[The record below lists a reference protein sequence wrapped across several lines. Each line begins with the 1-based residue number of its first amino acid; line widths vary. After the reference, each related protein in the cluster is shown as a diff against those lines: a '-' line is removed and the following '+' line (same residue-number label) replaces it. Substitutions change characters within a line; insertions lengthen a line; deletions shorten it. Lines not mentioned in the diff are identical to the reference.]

1 MLSPFPGM
9 DPYLEDKRWWSV
21 FHTAFIVGLM
31 ERLNRSLPDQYVASS
46 EQRLYIEEHRRA
58 IRPDVSIIAV
68 PRSDIR
74 SGGLAVADAVDAETD
89 MGTDEMWEVEYL
101 LPHVIERFI
110 EIIVAGD
117 ESRVI
122 AVIELISPANKSA
135 HSSGREEYLAKQD
148 EVLSSDTHL
157 VEIDLLREGLST
169 VAAFPGE
176 LLRHG
181 HCDHLVCLTPGRSSD
196 RRIQT
201 VWPIQLRKKLPR
213 VRIPLGPGE
222 SPVPLDLQ
230 AVFDEVYEKA
240 AFAKRIDYQ
249 VAPAVPLTRV
259 DADWLEEVLLTKG
272 LRTKTS
278 HHETPPSA
286 DG

>member
-1 MLSPFPGM
+1 MPSPFPGM
-9 DPYLEDKRWWSV
+9 DPYIEDKRWWKV

-46 EQRLYIEEHRRA
+46 KQRLYIEQHRRA
-58 IRPDVSIIAV
+58 IRPDVSVIAL
-68 PRSDIR
+68 PRSDVR
-74 SGGLAVADAVDAETD
+74 GTGLAVAEAVDAETD
-89 MGTDEMWEVEYL
+89 TDEVWEVEYL
-101 LPHVIERFI
+101 LPNVIERFV
-110 EIIVAGD
+110 EILVAGD

-122 AVIELISPANKSA
+122 AVIELLSPANKSA
-135 HSSGREEYLAKQD
+135 ISSGREAYLAKQD

-157 VEIDLLREGLST
+157 AEIDLLREGLPT
-169 VAAFPGE
+169 VAALPDK
-176 LLRHG
+176 LLHHG
-181 HCDHLVCLTPGRSSD
+181 RCDHLVCLTPGRSSD

-222 SPVPLDLQ
+222 PHVPLDLQ

-249 VAPAVPLTRV
+249 VPPAVPSTRA
-259 DADWLEEVLLTKG
+259 DADWIEEVLLAKG
-272 LRTKTS
+272 LRTT
-278 HHETPPSA
+278 EPGRMQP
-286 DG
+286 

>member
-68 PRSDIR
+68 PRSDIH
-74 SGGLAVADAVDAETD
+74 SGGLAVANPVDAE

-122 AVIELISPANKSA
+122 AVIELLSPANKSVR
-135 HSSGREEYLAKQD
+135 SSGREEYLAKQD

-222 SPVPLDLQ
+222 PPVPLDLQ
-230 AVFDEVYEKA
+230 AVFDEVYEKT
-240 AFAKRIDYQ
+240 AFVKRIDYQ
-249 VAPAVPLTRV
+249 VPPAISLTRA
-259 DADWLEEVLLTKG
+259 DADWIEDVLIARG
-272 LRTKTS
+272 LQSMK
-278 HHETPPSA
+278 SA
-286 DG
+286 QE

>member
-1 MLSPFPGM
+1 MPSPFPGM
-9 DPYLEDKRWWSV
+9 DPYMEGKHWREV
-21 FHTAFIVGLM
+21 FHTAFIVGMMDALNS
-31 ERLNRSLPDQYVASS
+31 RLSPKYVASLK
-46 EQRLYIEEHRRA
+46 QRLYIEEHRRA
-58 IRPDVSIIAV
+58 IHPDVSIIAV

-74 SGGLAVADAVDAETD
+74 GGGLAVAEAVDAETD
-89 MGTDEMWEVEYL
+89 TDEMWEVEYIP
-101 LPHVIERFI
+101 PHVIERFV

-122 AVIELISPANKSA
+122 AVIELLSPANKSA
-135 HSSGREEYLAKQD
+135 SSSGREEYLAKQD

-157 VEIDLLREGLST
+157 VEIDLLREGLPT
-169 VAAFPGE
+169 VAALPGE

-181 HCDHLVCLTPGRSSD
+181 RCDHLVCLTPGRSSD

-222 SPVPLDLQ
+222 PPVPLDLQ

-249 VAPAVPLTRV
+249 VPPAVPLTRA
-259 DADWLEEVLLTKG
+259 DADWIEDVLLAKG
-272 LRTKTS
+272 LRTKEPS
-278 HHETPPSA
+278 HEIP
-286 DG
+286 

>member
-1 MLSPFPGM
+1 MPSPFPGM
-9 DPYLEDKRWWSV
+9 DPYIEDKRWWEV

-46 EQRLYIEEHRRA
+46 EQRLYIEQHHRA
-58 IRPDVSIIAV
+58 IRPDVSVVAI
-68 PRSDIR
+68 PRSDIH
-74 SGGLAVADAVDAETD
+74 SGGLAVAEVVDAEAD
-89 MGTDEMWEVEYL
+89 AEEMWEVEYIS
-101 LPHVIERFI
+101 PQVIERFI

-122 AVIELISPANKSA
+122 AVIELLSPANKSA
-135 HSSGREEYLAKQD
+135 SSSGREEYLAKQD

-157 VEIDLLREGLST
+157 VEIDLLREGLPT
-169 VAAFPGE
+169 VAALPGE
-176 LLRHG
+176 LSRHG
-181 HCDHLVCLTPGRSSD
+181 RYDHLVCLTPGRSSD

-222 SPVPLDLQ
+222 PPVPLDLQ

-249 VAPAVPLTRV
+249 VSPAVPLTRA
-259 DADWLEEVLLTKG
+259 DADWIEEVLLAKG
-272 LRTKTS
+272 LRTKATS
-278 HHETPPSA
+278 HGIP
-286 DG
+286 

>member
-1 MLSPFPGM
+1 MPNPFPGM
-9 DPYLEDKRWWSV
+9 DPYIEDKRWWKV

-31 ERLNRSLPDQYVASS
+31 DTLNSQLSPKYVASLG
-46 EQRLYIEEHRRA
+46 QRLYIEEHRRA
-58 IRPDVSIIAV
+58 IRPDVSVIAV
-68 PRSDIR
+68 PRSDIHG
-74 SGGLAVADAVDAETD
+74 GGLAVADAVDAETD
-89 MGTDEMWEVEYL
+89 TEEMWEVEYL
-101 LPHVIERFI
+101 PLHVIERFI

-122 AVIELISPANKSA
+122 AVIELLSPANKSA
-135 HSSGREEYLAKQD
+135 SASGREEYLAKQD

-169 VAAFPGE
+169 VAALPGE

-181 HCDHLVCLTPGRSSD
+181 RCDHLACLTPGRSSD

-222 SPVPLDLQ
+222 PPVPLDLQ
-230 AVFDEVYEKA
+230 AVFDEVYAKA

-249 VAPAVPLTRV
+249 VPPAVPLTRA
-259 DADWLEEVLLTKG
+259 DADWIEEVLLGKG
-272 LRTKTS
+272 RRVK
-278 HHETPPSA
+278 ETGGVQP
-286 DG
+286 

>member
-1 MLSPFPGM
+1 MPSPFPGM
-9 DPYLEDKRWWSV
+9 DPYLEDKRWWEV
-21 FHTAFIVGLM
+21 FHSRFIAGM
-31 ERLNRSLPDQYVASS
+31 MDALNSQLSAKYVASS

-68 PRSDIR
+68 PRSDIHG
-74 SGGLAVADAVDAETD
+74 GGLAVAEAVDAETD
-89 MGTDEMWEVEYL
+89 TDEMWEVEYI
-101 LPHVIERFI
+101 LPQVIERFI

-122 AVIELISPANKSA
+122 AVIELLSPANKTA
-135 HSSGREEYLAKQD
+135 GSSGREEYLAKQD
-148 EVLSSDTHL
+148 EVLSNDTHL
-157 VEIDLLREGLST
+157 VEIDLLHEGLPT
-169 VAAFPGE
+169 VAALPGE

-181 HCDHLVCLTPGRSSD
+181 RCDHLVCLTPGRSSD

-222 SPVPLDLQ
+222 PPVPLDLQ
-230 AVFDEVYEKA
+230 AVFEEVYEKA

-249 VAPAVPLTRV
+249 VPPAVPLTCA
-259 DADWLEEVLLTKG
+259 DADWIDDVLLARG
-272 LRTKTS
+272 LRAKESTRVR
-278 HHETPPSA
+278 P
-286 DG
+286 